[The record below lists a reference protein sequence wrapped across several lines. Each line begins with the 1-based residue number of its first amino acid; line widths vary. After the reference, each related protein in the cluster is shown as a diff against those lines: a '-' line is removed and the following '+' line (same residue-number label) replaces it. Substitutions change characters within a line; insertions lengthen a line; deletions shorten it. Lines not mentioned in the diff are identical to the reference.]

1 MAGRAVHLR
10 IRNLLHL
17 VDVVLEFAV
26 VIDVALLELPLIDLV
41 ALDVRVLIIVDICRG
56 LRMA

>member
-1 MAGRAVHLR
+1 MAVRTVHLR

-26 VIDVALLELPLIDLV
+26 VIDVALLELPLVDL
-41 ALDVRVLIIVDICRG
+41 ATHDFRVLIIIG
-56 LRMA
+56 LRVA